1 MSAREAQCRAGGRRR
16 YNAARQRLADRRL
29 NPLARQIAAVGDLES
44 ALGSGERK
52 PLPRF
57 LIPALAKALGVHRST
72 VWRDVQ
78 RLRHRS
84 YCWEYSGDTGM
95 VKVRLYGLGIFS
107 YRF

>member
-1 MSAREAQCRAGGRRR
+1 MNRRAGGRRR
-16 YNAARQRLADRRL
+16 YNAARRRLADRRL
-29 NPLARQIAAVGDLES
+29 IPLARQIAAVGDLES
-44 ALGSGERK
+44 ALGSGQRK

-78 RLRHRS
+78 RLRRRA

-95 VKVRLYGLGIFS
+95 VTVRLYGLAKFS